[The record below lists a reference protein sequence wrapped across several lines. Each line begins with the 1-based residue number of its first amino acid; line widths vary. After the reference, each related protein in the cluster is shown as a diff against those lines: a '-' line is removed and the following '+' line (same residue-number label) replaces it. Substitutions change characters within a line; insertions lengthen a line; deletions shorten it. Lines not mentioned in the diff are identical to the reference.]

1 MSALT
6 VDMEQS
12 LAEVLAE
19 HERGML
25 ARAVVVAEV
34 LDDEGERSLSVLTT
48 PGMPEWDA
56 LGLCRYGALS
66 IEGPAASFF
75 TEDGE

>member
-1 MSALT
+1 MSALAM
-6 VDMEQS
+6 DMEQS
-12 LAEVLAE
+12 LAKVLAE

-25 ARAVVVAEV
+25 ARAVVVAEL
-34 LDDEGERSLSVLTT
+34 LDDDGDRSLSVLTS

-66 IEGPAASFF
+66 IEGPAAAFF

>member
-12 LAEVLAE
+12 LAAVLAE

-25 ARAVVVAEV
+25 ARAVVIAEL

-66 IEGPAASFF
+66 IEGPTAAFF
-75 TEDGE
+75 TEAGE

>member
-1 MSALT
+1 VSALT
-6 VDMEQS
+6 VDLEKS

-34 LDDEGERSLSVLTT
+34 LDDEGDRSLSVLTT

-66 IEGPAASFF
+66 IEGPAAAFF
-75 TEDGE
+75 SEDGE

>member
-6 VDMEQS
+6 VDIEQS

-25 ARAVVVAEV
+25 ARAVVVAEL

-56 LGLCRYGALS
+56 LGLCPYGALS
-66 IEGPAASFF
+66 IDGPAAAFF
-75 TEDGE
+75 TEADE